1 MIELAEKDEPSDVLS
16 GISDLTERLRK
27 RAEIRL
33 QITTRKSVQENQ
45 PDRIAELLVEAAD
58 KLDGLAEELT
68 DTQTKLALALSREQ
82 ELIDEIIPLKG
93 ERALINAGKE
103 YKRYKINPDRRI
115 DTTQIATREE
125 GSLDAAELYKQ
136 FKTTLRNQVVYLPEE
151 NHPMTPTGYR
161 SEVFLDKSTSYKYEF
176 EFAYSDYP
184 WYVRRVKFEG

>member
-45 PDRIAELLVEAAD
+45 PDRIAELLVEAAN
-58 KLDGLAEELT
+58 KLDDLAEELT
-68 DTQTKLALALSREQ
+68 DTQTKLAALSREQ

-103 YKRYKINPDRRI
+103 YKRYKINL
-115 DTTQIATREE
+115 
-125 GSLDAAELYKQ
+125 GLC
-136 FKTTLRNQVVYLPEE
+136 
-151 NHPMTPTGYR
+151 G
-161 SEVFLDKSTSYKYEF
+161 
-176 EFAYSDYP
+176 
-184 WYVRRVKFEG
+184 G